1 MVYLGILV
9 TRKFLGSQKILTEL
23 TAIITQKMLCPRV
36 FLRMHFHFSVKM
48 SFPSLDRKCSVFY
61 LSLYMGCTENL
72 SLLHDLY
79 LFCCFLVKSQVTE
92 SFLPF
97 SMILFCKMAN
107 MFQYDRNFLLPF
119 CKVTIC
125 RKFSASESDFFSLNC
140 HYISLDRKFIT
151 SSSV

>member
-1 MVYLGILV
+1 MMFLQVRLRSDAGLEIMVYLGILV

-23 TAIITQKMLCPRV
+23 TAIITRKMLCPRV

-48 SFPSLDRKCSVFY
+48 SFPLLDRKCSVFY

-72 SLLHDLY
+72 LLLHDLY

-97 SMILFCKMAN
+97 NMIPFCKMPD
-107 MFQYDRNFLLPF
+107 MFQCDRKFLLLS
-119 CKVTIC
+119 CKVTIS
-125 RKFSASESDFFSLNC
+125 REFSANP
-140 HYISLDRKFIT
+140 
-151 SSSV
+151 